1 MKKKIL
7 ILTIFLTLL
16 TCGCF
21 KRDKMEDINIITTVY
36 PFEYVTNRLYKDN
49 ATISSIYPKSSNINT
64 YKFTKKQIRD
74 FSKKD
79 LFIYNGDNNEREL
92 AKDMLNEN
100 KNLKIIDASFGI
112 DVSYSE
118 SDLWLN
124 PANILMVAQNI
135 KNELT
140 SYITN
145 NYIIKEI
152 EDKYELLKIDI
163 TELETEFKTT
173 ADNSNN
179 NKIIVTDT
187 TLNFL
192 KKYGF
197 EIINLTEN
205 NKTIDKNIEEAK
217 KLLNNKDLSYIFIP
231 ENTEIN
237 DTIKNLIEETKAEQL
252 TFRTLSTITEKDQEE
267 NEDYISLMYQNLE
280 LIKKETY
287 R

>member
-21 KRDKMEDINIITTVY
+21 KRDKMQDIQIITTVY
-36 PFEYVTNRLYKDN
+36 PFEYVTNRLYKEN
-49 ATISSIYPKSSNINT
+49 ATITSIYPKSSNINT

-79 LFIYNGDNNEREL
+79 LFIYNGDNSEREL

-124 PANILMVAQNI
+124 PANILMVTQNI

-140 SYITN
+140 SYITS

-152 EDKYELLKIDI
+152 ENKYELLKIDI
-163 TELETEFKTT
+163 TELETEFRTT

-179 NKIIVTDT
+179 NKIIVSDN

-197 EIINLTEN
+197 EVINLTEN
-205 NKTIDKNIEEAK
+205 NKNIDKNIEEAK
-217 KLLNNKDLSYIFIP
+217 KLLSDKSLSYIFVP
-231 ENTEIN
+231 ENTEANAITKELIN
-237 DTIKNLIEETKAEQL
+237 NYQAEQL
-252 TFRTLSTITEKDQEE
+252 TFRTLATITEEDQKN

-287 R
+287 Q

>member
-21 KRDKMEDINIITTVY
+21 KRDKMQDIQIITTVY
-36 PFEYVTNRLYKDN
+36 PFEYVTNRLYKEN
-49 ATISSIYPKSSNINT
+49 ATITSIYPKSSNINT

-79 LFIYNGDNNEREL
+79 LFIYNGDNSEREL

-124 PANILMVAQNI
+124 PANILMVTQNI

-140 SYITN
+140 SYITS

-152 EDKYELLKIDI
+152 ENKYELLKIDI

-179 NKIIVTDT
+179 NKIIVSDN

-197 EIINLTEN
+197 EVINLTEN
-205 NKTIDKNIEEAK
+205 NKNIDKNIEEAK
-217 KLLNNKDLSYIFIP
+217 KLLSDKSLSYIFVP
-231 ENTEIN
+231 ENTEANAITKELIN
-237 DTIKNLIEETKAEQL
+237 NYQAEQL
-252 TFRTLSTITEKDQEE
+252 TFRTLATITEEDQKN

-287 R
+287 Q